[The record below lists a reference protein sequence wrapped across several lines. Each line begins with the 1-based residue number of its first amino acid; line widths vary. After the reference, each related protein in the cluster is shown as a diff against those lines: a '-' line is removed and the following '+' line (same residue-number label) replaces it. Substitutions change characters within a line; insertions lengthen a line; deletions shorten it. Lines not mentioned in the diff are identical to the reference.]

1 MLMEMERLRS
11 ERKGPGPA
19 IGIDLGTAYTRVALF
34 DGSHCRMI
42 PDDQSRTA
50 MPSYV
55 AFTDSGVLVGE
66 AAKKQAVQNPTN
78 TIFDVLRLIG
88 RRYSDPLLRN
98 DLRLWPFKVVPS
110 QNDRLRIEIN
120 WKGKLWKFTPVEIC
134 SMILTQI
141 KANAET
147 NLEATIT
154 DAVITVPVLFN
165 YEQRQAIK
173 EAGMIAGL
181 NFLQIVGAPAAT
193 ALFYSTVRLSKTST
207 MLNNIAR
214 SILLSQP
221 EEFNLLVFDLGAGT
235 LNVSL
240 ITIKENVC
248 KVRATAGNVH
258 LGGSDFD
265 SNMIFH
271 FVDLLKSEGHEDI
284 SNISRA
290 VTVHR
295 TTFEGAKVALSSD
308 TNMVKMQIGPLYNNI
323 NFEWPI
329 STEMFNELNNKLF
342 IKCVDAIKTCLRD
355 ANMAAGKV
363 DEVILVGGSTRIPLL
378 RAYISQYFKGKE
390 LKLIRNYL
398 ETAVAYGAAL
408 RASFLSTRGRGK
420 DHCLS
425 LFDATSFSLGI
436 QFPRGVMAICI
447 PKNTTIPTRT
457 TKIFHPHHTSKAKLF
472 MEVYEGEN
480 NLLGELEISGAP
492 ISPNGLQVKVWF
504 EIDVNSTLTVT
515 AEEYST
521 GMRNSIIFTTNNI
534 EHSQRRVWEALVYN
548 EVKKVSSKAST
559 TKSLTESAIPN
570 KWNQIKEKGM
580 LSRLLTPE
588 RLNSEKIKG
597 QSSRRHVEPE
607 EYAIGIDFGTTY
619 SCVAVW
625 RHNGVKIIE
634 NEYGSRATC
643 SCVAF
648 TDTGRLIGDTV
659 NKEQVTTNPANII
672 SNIKRLIARCYSYQL
687 VENDKNFIPFSVV
700 SDNNNRVMVSV
711 EYKGK
716 DKHFAPEEIA
726 AMILSKM
733 KEIAEAYLSSKV
745 TKAVISVPACFSDS
759 QRKTIKDAGVVAGFD
774 VLQLLNETTA
784 VTIAYYLQKKVGAES
799 SDAKTLLIFDL
810 GGGNLDVTIVK
821 IDKGTIKVRAVVGDT
836 NLGGED
842 FDNNMVCHFVEKFR
856 KEKNRDIS
864 SKPRSLRRLRAACEK
879 AKRVLSTN
887 AQTVVEID
895 ALDEGIDF
903 HSAITREAF
912 EELNRNLFKRSIDC
926 VERCL
931 EDAKMDRKCIDEVI
945 LVGGS
950 TRIPKVQQLLQEF
963 FNGKELC
970 KSMNADEAV
979 AYGAAVRAAILSGNE
994 DSEKFNILKL
1004 QDITSLSFGL
1014 ESKDGA
1020 IMNVLIPK
1028 HTPVPAKK
1036 ELLVM
1041 PCADQLS
1048 SFSIEVQECE
1058 LASMAVFNLSGITP
1072 KPRGDLKINV
1082 SFEVDDNGILNLTA
1096 KDMSTGQK
1104 DEIVI
1109 SKQNDGL
1116 TAEDMEKMVEAA
1128 ARYQAED
1135 EEHKARAAAL
1145 NSLENFA
1152 YRIKA
1157 IARDPEVSASDK
1169 KLMEEAADQALGW
1182 SDTNHH
1188 AGIEEI
1194 NALKR
1199 QLETIENQIALVSP

>member
-1 MLMEMERLRS
+1 MEMERS
-11 ERKGPGPA
+11 ERKEPA

-42 PDDQSRTA
+42 PHDQSLTA

-66 AAKKQAVQNPTN
+66 AAKRQAVHNPTN

-88 RRYSDPLLRN
+88 RRYSDPSLRS
-98 DLRLWPFKVVPS
+98 DLRFWPFKVVPS
-110 QNDRLRIEIN
+110 QNDRLLIEIN
-120 WKGKLWKFTPVEIC
+120 WKDKLWKFTPVEIC

-141 KANAET
+141 KENAET
-147 NLEATIT
+147 NLEAVIT

-181 NFLQIVGAPAAT
+181 NFLQIVGAPAAS
-193 ALFYSTVRLSKTST
+193 ALFYSTVRLSKSST
-207 MLNNIAR
+207 MFTNIAR
-214 SILLSQP
+214 SLFTSEP
-221 EEFNLLVFDLGAGT
+221 EEYNMIVFDLGAGT
-235 LNVSL
+235 LDVSL

-258 LGGSDFD
+258 LGGSNFD
-265 SNMIFH
+265 SNMIYH
-271 FVDLLKSEGHEDI
+271 FVELLKSEGHRDV
-284 SNISRA
+284 SNIFRA
-290 VTVHR
+290 VTVRR
-295 TTFEGAKVALSSD
+295 TVFEGAKVALSSD
-308 TNMVKMQIGPLYNNI
+308 RNMVRMKIGPICNDI

-329 STEMFNELNNKLF
+329 SIETFNELNKELLRL
-342 IKCVDAIKTCLRD
+342 CVDAINTCLRD
-355 ANMAAGKV
+355 ANMAACMV

-378 RAYISQYFKGKE
+378 RALISQYFKGKE
-390 LKLIRNYL
+390 LKVSNHL

-408 RASFLSTRGRGK
+408 RASFLSMRGRGQ

-436 QFPRGVMAICI
+436 KFPRGVMATCI

-457 TKIFHPHHTSKAKLF
+457 AKTFQLYQSNKTKLY

-480 NLLGELEISGAP
+480 NLLGKLEISGAP
-492 ISPNGLQVKVWF
+492 ISPNGRQLKVFF
-504 EIDVNSTLTVT
+504 EMDVNSTLTVT
-515 AEEYST
+515 AEEHST
-521 GMRNSIIFTTNNI
+521 GMRNSITCTTNNI
-534 EHSQRRVWEALVYN
+534 EDSQRRVWEALVYK
-548 EVKKVSSKAST
+548 EGKKVSSKAST
-559 TKSLTESAIPN
+559 TKSLTESAAPN
-570 KWNQIKEKGM
+570 KWNQMKEKGM
-580 LSRLLTPE
+580 LSRLLTLE
-588 RLNSEKIKG
+588 RLNSENIMG
-597 QSSRRHVEPE
+597 RSNRRHVEPE

-634 NEYGSRATC
+634 NEYGSRATS

-672 SNIKRLIARCYSYQL
+672 PNIKRLIGRCYSHQL
-687 VENDKNFIPFSVV
+687 VENGKSFIPFRVASG
-700 SDNNNRVMVSV
+700 DNNRVMVSV
-711 EYKGK
+711 QYKGE
-716 DKHFAPEEIA
+716 DKHFSPEEIA

-733 KEIAEAYLSSKV
+733 KEIAETYLSSKV
-745 TKAVISVPACFSDS
+745 TKAVISVPACFSNS
-759 QRKTIKDAGVVAGFD
+759 QRKTIKDAGVVAGLD

-784 VTIAYYLQKKVGAES
+784 ATIAYYLQKKVCAES
-799 SDAKTLLIFDL
+799 SDSKTLLIFDL

-821 IDKGTIKVRAVVGDT
+821 VNKGTIKVQAVVGDT

-856 KEKNRDIS
+856 KEKNRDIN

-895 ALDEGIDF
+895 ALDEGTDF

-912 EELNRNLFKRSIDC
+912 EELNRSLFERSIDC

-931 EDAKMDRKCIDEVI
+931 EDAKMDRNCIDEVV

-970 KSMNADEAV
+970 KSVNADEAV
-979 AYGAAVRAAILSGNE
+979 AYGAAVQAAILSSNE
-994 DSEKFNILKL
+994 DCEKFNILKL

-1036 ELLVM
+1036 ELLIM
-1041 PCADQLS
+1041 PCADKLS
-1048 SFSIEVQECE
+1048 TLSIEVQECE
-1058 LASMAVFNLSGITP
+1058 LASTTIFNLSGITP
-1072 KPRGDLKINV
+1072 KPRADLKISV

-1096 KDMSTGQK
+1096 KDMSMGEK
-1104 DEIVI
+1104 NEIVI

-1116 TAEDMEKMVEAA
+1116 TAEEIEKMVAA
-1128 ARYQAED
+1128 AAHYKAED

-1152 YRIKA
+1152 YKLKA
-1157 IARDPEVSASDK
+1157 IARDTKLSASDK
-1169 KLMEEAADQALGW
+1169 KSMEEAADQAIAW

-1199 QLETIENQIALVSP
+1199 KLETIKNQIG